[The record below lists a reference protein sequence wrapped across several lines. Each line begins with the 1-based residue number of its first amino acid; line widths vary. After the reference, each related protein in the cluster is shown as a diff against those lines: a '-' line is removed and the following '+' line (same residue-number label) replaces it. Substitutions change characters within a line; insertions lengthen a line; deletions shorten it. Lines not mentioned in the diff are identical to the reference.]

1 MNQHFPCV
9 YILTNKPHGVLY
21 TGVTSNLPSRV
32 WQHKNR
38 LIDGFSCKYNTDKL
52 VWYEMHSEIYAAIT
66 REKQIKRWH
75 RDWKIELIESMN
87 PAWTDRF
94 EEILG

>member
-1 MNQHFPCV
+1 MDQHSPCV
-9 YILTNKPHGVLY
+9 YILTNKPYGVLY

-52 VWYEMHSEIYAAIT
+52 VWYEMHCEIYVAIT